1 MTFRKLG
8 LTAFVAIISA
18 LVAVGAYRYFDQQ
31 QLQQQSFEDKQASA
45 ARFAQVSYSVTND
58 MPATMD
64 FRHAAKLTTSGVVHI
79 KTSYAPR
86 EISRNDQ
93 YNPFREF
100 FGDQFMPFGQQQ
112 PSASSGSGVI
122 ISDDGY
128 IVTNN
133 HVVDD
138 GEKIEVILSDKQS
151 YEAKVIGTDPSTDL
165 ALLKIE
171 EKNLPFITFGN
182 SDSVEVGEWVLAVG
196 NPFNLESTVTAGIV
210 SAKGRNINLLRT
222 RDTSAVESFIQTD
235 AAVNPGNSGGALV
248 NTNGQLIGINSAI
261 ATPTGTFAGYS
272 FAVPVNIVSKVV
284 NDLKKFGMVQR
295 GFLGVQIATLN
306 ADLAKTK
313 GLDAKNLKG
322 VYVDGVKAGGA
333 GEAAGLKA
341 GDIIT
346 KVNGTTVNTSP
357 ELQEQV
363 SRYHPGDK
371 ISVTYFRE
379 NKEKTVD
386 VVLKNNEGSTSY
398 LKKDASAAVSALG
411 AEFENVSAGE
421 LKEMGLTGG
430 VRVKKLSEG
439 KLSSN
444 TNMREGFIITKIDNK
459 PINTVDELKSALANK
474 KGGVMIEGR
483 YPDYPGQYFYAFGL

>member
-1 MTFRKLG
+1 MNFKKLG
-8 LTAFVAIISA
+8 LTTFVAIISA
-18 LVAVGAYRYFDQQ
+18 LVAVGAYRYFDTNQQ
-31 QLQQQSFEDKQASA
+31 RSFEEKQATS
-45 ARFAQVSYSVTND
+45 ARFSEVSYSNTND
-58 MPATMD
+58 LAGTLD
-64 FRHAAKLTTSGVVHI
+64 FRYAAKRTTSGVVHI

-86 EISRNDQ
+86 QVSRNDQ
-93 YNPFREF
+93 YNPFREL
-100 FGDQFMPFGQQQ
+100 FGDQFGQQQ
-112 PSASSGSGVI
+112 PSESSGSGVI

-138 GEKIEVILSDKQS
+138 GETIEVILADKQS
-151 YEAKVIGTDPSTDL
+151 YQAKVIGTDPSTDL
-165 ALLKIE
+165 ALLKIDE
-171 EKNLPFITFGN
+171 RNLPFITFGN

-210 SAKGRNINLLRT
+210 SAKGRNINLLRS

-248 NTNGQLIGINSAI
+248 NTNGELIGINSAI

-284 NDLKKFGMVQR
+284 NDLMKFGMVQR

-306 ADLAKTK
+306 ADLAKAK
-313 GLDAKNLKG
+313 GLDAKNLTG

-346 KVNGTTVNTSP
+346 KVNNAPVNTSP

-363 SRYHPGDK
+363 SRY
-371 ISVTYFRE
+371 
-379 NKEKTVD
+379 
-386 VVLKNNEGSTSY
+386 
-398 LKKDASAAVSALG
+398 
-411 AEFENVSAGE
+411 
-421 LKEMGLTGG
+421 
-430 VRVKKLSEG
+430 
-439 KLSSN
+439 
-444 TNMREGFIITKIDNK
+444 
-459 PINTVDELKSALANK
+459 
-474 KGGVMIEGR
+474 
-483 YPDYPGQYFYAFGL
+483 

>member
-18 LVAVGAYRYFDQQ
+18 LVAVGAYRYFDRQQ
-31 QLQQQSFEDKQASA
+31 EQQQSFEDKQASA
-45 ARFAQVSYSVTND
+45 ARFAQVSYSAANE

-64 FRHAAKLTTSGVVHI
+64 FRLAAKRTTSGVVHI

-86 EISRNDQ
+86 ELSRNDM
-93 YNPFREF
+93 YNPFRDF

-112 PSASSGSGVI
+112 PSESSGSGVI

-138 GEKIEVILSDKQS
+138 GEKIEVILADKQS

-248 NTNGQLIGINSAI
+248 NTNGELIGINSAI

-371 ISVTYFRE
+371 ISVTYLRE

-386 VVLKNNEGSTSY
+386 VILKNNEGSTSY
-398 LKKDASAAVSALG
+398 LKKDASSALSALG

-421 LKEMGLTGG
+421 LKAMGLTGG

-459 PINTVDELKSALANK
+459 PINSVDELKSALANK